1 MDMPTQEEQDLA
13 ERYVLKRPLVRPDTD
28 LKKAVI
34 CVSLFMVITALTGLG
49 MLFLSSWVGISSS
62 FASSVAAFRAESP
75 LLFYVLFFLSWYLI
89 CGLFAARFAVIGA
102 VRLYQHYAP
111 EEVRRRCLMM
121 PTCSEY
127 CILVVKK
134 YGVIIGLIL
143 AWYRL
148 FFKCRGNIYSIDL
161 P

>member
-1 MDMPTQEEQDLA
+1 MDMPTQEEQDLV

-28 LKKAVI
+28 IKKAVI
-34 CVSLFMVITALTGLG
+34 CVTLFIVITAITGFG

-62 FASSVAAFRAESP
+62 FAEEVALFRAENP
-75 LLFYVLFFLSWYLI
+75 GWFYTIFFLAWYFI
-89 CGLFAARFAVIGA
+89 CGMFAARSAVIGA
-102 VRLYQHYAP
+102 VHLYQHYAP
-111 EEVRRRCLMM
+111 EEVRRRCLLM

-127 CILVVKK
+127 CILAVKK
-134 YGVIIGLIL
+134 YGVIVGLIL
-143 AWYRL
+143 TWYRL

>member
-1 MDMPTQEEQDLA
+1 MDMPTQEEQDLV
-13 ERYVLKRPLVRPDTD
+13 ERYVLKRPLERPDTD
-28 LKKAVI
+28 LCKAVVCVTLFLVLTCLTGFAMLLLSSRVGI
-34 CVSLFMVITALTGLG
+34 SFSFWEEVSLF
-49 MLFLSSWVGISSS
+49 
-62 FASSVAAFRAESP
+62 RAQHP
-75 LLFYVLFFLSWYLI
+75 GWFYTLFFLGWYFI

-111 EEVRRRCLMM
+111 EEIRRRCLLM

-127 CILVVKK
+127 CILAVKK

-143 AWYRL
+143 AWYRM
-148 FFKCRGNIYSIDL
+148 FFKCRGNIYSIDF